1 MIVKISFDDAPALHG
16 ERHEA
21 ASWGLWSATTRPLTL
36 LLSNTHPVAPG
47 MLIRAPFARPRRH
60 ADVARARRRGD
71 RIMHP
76 ICPRRLLQCLSQ
88 LLPLSALSGRDT
100 RVLDVGSLG

>member
-1 MIVKISFDDAPALHG
+1 MF
-16 ERHEA
+16 
-21 ASWGLWSATTRPLTL
+21 
-36 LLSNTHPVAPG
+36 
-47 MLIRAPFARPRRH
+47 MIRAPFARPRRD

-88 LLPLSALSGRDT
+88 LLALSGHDT
-100 RVLDVGSLG
+100 RVLDVGSSG